1 MTYTFRE
8 GSPEELNNFSFN
20 STKGHIFQTTY
31 WGNFKKEWT
40 SKSIL
45 GLDDKNNIVL
55 SCIILTRKLPILS
68 KTIGYIPRGFICDYT
83 NFSLLEAFTS
93 YLKTYSKDN
102 KIAFITIDPDIHIRE
117 NNEDILENKNIILN
131 LKKIGYVENS
141 SKNFENIQPNF
152 VFRLNLNTKYENK
165 TDDEIKL
172 DILNKFSSKARYN
185 IKLGIERGLNIESYT
200 FDTLKENK
208 LDIFQ
213 ELMDITG
220 KRDNFIV
227 RKKEYFLDM
236 LKTLNPYC
244 KLYLVKY
251 SYETDK
257 DNIYKK
263 LNKCKITLD
272 NLKLKLIDLN
282 KSLDSITDENKI
294 NKIKSKIDSKIKEMK
309 NNELQLTSLENKLNA
324 ISIYKNKEI
333 YLSGAIYLTWGN
345 KAWYLYGASHNILR
359 DTMPNFLMQYE
370 MIKDSIK
377 NNCSIYDFRGVS
389 GDLNENNP
397 LYGLYRFK
405 KMFNG
410 NFVEFIGEY
419 TLISNKKI
427 YILFKKIF
435 PKFKD
440 IRNSIFQKNNKKK

>member
-419 TLISNKKI
+419 TLISNKNI